1 MIRVHKPIE
10 PPAHLRSEQVERAF
24 AEMIATGQYLDK
36 HDSQYKAAE
45 VRTALRA
52 CYHNKC
58 AYCEKDLRDHD
69 QPIDHYRP
77 KARRRQEKGDP
88 LVAADIGYFWLAFSW
103 DNLQLVCNQCNRSKS
118 TYFKIFG
125 IAASYQG
132 EALAELHFI
141 STTYDQQEK
150 PLLINPAIEPDP
162 EALLQFHP
170 DGRLTATDPRMAYT
184 LALTTAGQRQQLV
197 DARREVLNKY
207 RDRLHTAFNQ
217 CVARLISR
225 AVLRDRF
232 SQVFQDIQNQTQP
245 DRPFSAWHRYLLRAH
260 QEVFAMTEAPPPFGQ
275 LFAKWLAE
283 AMPKP

>member
-1 MIRVHKPIE
+1 MIRVHKPAE

-36 HDSQYKAAE
+36 HHSQYKAAE
-45 VRTALRA
+45 VRAALRA

-118 TYFKIFG
+118 TYFKIIG

-132 EALAELHFI
+132 EALAELHLI
-141 STTYDQQEK
+141 STTYDQQE
-150 PLLINPAIEPDP
+150 NPCSSIQPSSQIP
-162 EALLQFHP
+162 KRCYSFIP
-170 DGRLTATDPRMAYT
+170 MAASQLPT
-184 LALTTAGQRQQLV
+184 LAWPTPWRSPRLVSGSSWWMRAGKCLTNTEIG
-197 DARREVLNKY
+197 Y
-207 RDRLHTAFNQ
+207 TRLST
-217 CVARLISR
+217 
-225 AVLRDRF
+225 
-232 SQVFQDIQNQTQP
+232 
-245 DRPFSAWHRYLLRAH
+245 SAW
-260 QEVFAMTEAPPPFGQ
+260 QG
-275 LFAKWLAE
+275 
-283 AMPKP
+283 